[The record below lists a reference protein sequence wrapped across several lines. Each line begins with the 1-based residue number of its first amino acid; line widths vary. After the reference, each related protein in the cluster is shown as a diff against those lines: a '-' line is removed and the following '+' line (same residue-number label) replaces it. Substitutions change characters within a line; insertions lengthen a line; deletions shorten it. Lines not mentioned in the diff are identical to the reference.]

1 MYKKTSDISGYSS
14 RICEWFVFVWCFVS
28 FKSCASHL
36 FSSMYINIRYICINL
51 TLVSLCII
59 IQFKQINQLD
69 ATVLQVYYLRFMC
82 RSTCFGRLHLHQQEL
97 TTALTASGFTVG
109 ALVVTT
115 LFVLV
120 WRTTT
125 NNAATPNAPT
135 VKPEAVNAVVSSWW
149 WAWRPPK
156 YAERHKNP
164 QVINLWNSCI
174 HLVDLFEL

>member
-1 MYKKTSDISGYSS
+1 M
-14 RICEWFVFVWCFVS
+14 S

-109 ALVVTT
+109 ALVVAA
-115 LFVLV
+115 LLV
-120 WRTTT
+120 VVWPVRRPGHDQQSCYHQRSNSETRGCQCSCKLLLMEVE
-125 NNAATPNAPT
+125 APKT
-135 VKPEAVNAVVSSWW
+135 
-149 WAWRPPK
+149 
-156 YAERHKNP
+156 
-164 QVINLWNSCI
+164 C
-174 HLVDLFEL
+174 